1 MTNSML
7 LKGFEVELFTGTF
20 AGKNVG
26 VSSEVTKDLSGF
38 VKEPD
43 QRNLEYITLPDT
55 RYSVLKH
62 ALLLPRQKL
71 RKWLGSKEL
80 TILPGS
86 TLSLGNT
93 KVFERSDSDNSYH
106 SFIEKNYGTNVVTA
120 SIHINLG
127 IENLSLLFSALRL
140 VRSEASLFLAISA
153 SSPFLSGNATGV
165 HSQRWVQ
172 FPKTPLNVPMFLDHA
187 HYVKWVEEQLDKGN
201 MHNERHLWT
210 SVRPNGPER
219 PHLLNR
225 LELRICDLVCNVD
238 LLLAITALLELRI
251 INLKNNIKK
260 YDPLEASSKTQTEL
274 ALLSEENDLNAAKFS
289 LDANLSHW
297 RNGKRIKCRDW
308 IKDLLSD
315 VTPLARE
322 LNMFELLK
330 PIESVLNNG
339 NQSMIWLDS
348 YSKGLSIQSLLQKGI
363 REMER
368 EEMNFVQMNQ
378 SISY

>member
-1 MTNSML
+1 MINFML

-20 AGKNVG
+20 AGANVG
-26 VSSEVTKDLSGF
+26 VASAITQDLSDF

-43 QRNLEYITLPDT
+43 QRNLEYITVPDT

-71 RKWLGSKEL
+71 RKWLDSKKL

-93 KVFERSDSDNSYH
+93 KIFERSDLENSYH

-127 IENLSLLFSALRL
+127 IENLALLFSALRL
-140 VRSEASLFLAISA
+140 VRCEASLFLALSA
-153 SSPFLSGNATGV
+153 SSPFLEGNATGF
-165 HSQRWVQ
+165 HSQRWMQ
-172 FPKTPLNVPMFLDHA
+172 FPKTPSNVPMFFDHA
-187 HYVKWVEEQLDKGN
+187 HYVTWVEEQLNKGN

-219 PHLLNR
+219 PHILNR
-225 LELRICDLVCNVD
+225 LELRICDLIANVD

-260 YDPLEASSKTQTEL
+260 YDPIEASSKTQAEL
-274 ALLSEENDLNAAKFS
+274 ALLSDKNDLNAAKFS
-289 LDANLSHW
+289 LDADLSHW
-297 RNGKRIKCRDW
+297 RNGKQIKCRDW
-308 IKDLLSD
+308 IKEVLLE
-315 VTPLARE
+315 VTPLAKE
-322 LNMFELLK
+322 LDMVDLLQ
-330 PIESVLNNG
+330 PIESVLING

-348 YSKGLSIQSLLQKGI
+348 YAKGISIQSLLQNGI
-363 REMER
+363 SEMER
-368 EEMNFVQMNQ
+368 EETNFMQMK
-378 SISY
+378 STF

>member
-1 MTNSML
+1 MTNFML
-7 LKGFEVELFTGTF
+7 LKGFEVELFTGTY

-26 VSSEVTKDLSGF
+26 VASAITEDLSDF

-43 QRNLEYITLPDT
+43 QRNLEYITVPDQ
-55 RYSVLKH
+55 RYAVLKH

-71 RKWLGSKEL
+71 RKWLDFQKL

-93 KVFERSDSDNSYH
+93 KIFERSDLENSYH

-140 VRSEASLFLAISA
+140 VRCEASLFLALSA
-153 SSPFLSGNATGV
+153 SSPFLEGQATGA

-172 FPKTPLNVPMFLDHA
+172 FPKTPSNVPLFVDHG
-187 HYVKWVEEQLDKGN
+187 HYVTWVEEQLGQGS
-201 MHNERHLWT
+201 MQNERHLWT

-219 PHLLNR
+219 PHVLNR
-225 LELRICDLVCNVD
+225 LELRICDLVADVD

-251 INLKNNIKK
+251 INLKNNMKK
-260 YDPLEASSKTQTEL
+260 FDPIEASSKTQEEL
-274 ALLSEENDLNAAKFS
+274 ALLADENDLIAAQSS
-289 LDANLSHW
+289 LDANLFHW
-297 RNGKRIKCRDW
+297 KNGKQIKCRDW
-308 IKDLLSD
+308 INELLLD
-315 VTPLARE
+315 VTPLAKE
-322 LNMFELLK
+322 LDMFELLQ

-339 NQSMIWLDS
+339 NQ
-348 YSKGLSIQSLLQKGI
+348 
-363 REMER
+363 
-368 EEMNFVQMNQ
+368 
-378 SISY
+378 

>member
-1 MTNSML
+1 MTNLML

-26 VSSEVTKDLSGF
+26 VATAITEDLSDF

-43 QRNLEYITLPDT
+43 QRNLEYITVPDQ

-71 RKWLGSKEL
+71 RKWLDCKQL

-93 KVFERSDSDNSYH
+93 KIFERSDSENSYH
-106 SFIEKNYGTNVVTA
+106 SFIEKNYGTSVVTA

-127 IENLSLLFSALRL
+127 IENLALLFSALRL
-140 VRSEASLFLAISA
+140 IRCEASLFLALSA
-153 SSPFLSGNATGV
+153 SSPFLEGNSTGV

-172 FPKTPLNVPMFLDHA
+172 FPKTPSKVPIFLDHE
-187 HYVKWVEEQLDKGN
+187 HYVTWVEEQLDQGN
-201 MHNERHLWT
+201 MQNERHLWT

-219 PHLLNR
+219 PHILNR
-225 LELRICDLVCNVD
+225 LELRICDLVTNAD

-251 INLKNNIKK
+251 MNLKNNLKK
-260 YDPLEASSKTQTEL
+260 YDPIHASSKTQEEL
-274 ALLSEENDLNAAKFS
+274 ALLADENDLIAAKSS

-297 RNGKRIKCRDW
+297 KNGKQINCRDW
-308 IKDLLSD
+308 IKELVLD
-315 VTPLARE
+315 VTPLAKE
-322 LNMFELLK
+322 LDMFELLQ
-330 PIESVLNNG
+330 PIEAVLTKG
-339 NQSMIWLDS
+339 NQSMVWLNS
-348 YSKGLSIQSLLQKGI
+348 YSKGVSIQSLLQQGISEMI
-363 REMER
+363 REETS
-368 EEMNFVQMNQ
+368 FIQMN
-378 SISY
+378 STY

>member
-1 MTNSML
+1 MTNFML

-20 AGKNVG
+20 SGKNVG
-26 VSSEVTKDLSGF
+26 VASAVVEDLLDF

-43 QRNLEYITLPDT
+43 QRNIEYITIPDK
-55 RYSVLKH
+55 RYSVLKP
-62 ALLLPRQKL
+62 ALLLPRQRL
-71 RKWLGSKEL
+71 RKWLDSKQL

-93 KVFERSDSDNSYH
+93 KNFERSDTENSYH

-140 VRSEASLFLAISA
+140 VRSEASLFLALSA
-153 SSPFLSGNATGV
+153 SSPFLGGNATGL
-165 HSQRWVQ
+165 HSQRWAQ
-172 FPKTPLNVPMFLDHA
+172 FPKTPANVPMFLDHG
-187 HYVKWVEEQLDKGN
+187 HYVKWIEDQLGQGK
-201 MHNERHLWT
+201 MHNERHFWT
-210 SVRPNGPER
+210 SVRPNGPNR
-219 PHLLNR
+219 PHVLNR

-260 YDPLEASSKTQTEL
+260 YDPIESSSKSQTEL
-274 ALLSEENDLNAAKFS
+274 ALLADKNDLNAAKAS
-289 LDANLSHW
+289 LDANLYHW
-297 RNGKRIKCRDW
+297 KDGMEIKCRDW
-308 IKDLLSD
+308 IKELLLD

-322 LNMFELLK
+322 LGMFELLQ
-330 PIESVLNNG
+330 PIESVLNHG

-348 YSKGLSIQSLLQKGI
+348 LSKGASIQSLLQKGI
-363 REMER
+363 TEMES
-368 EEMNFVQMNQ
+368 EESNLIQIK
-378 SISY
+378 STS

>member
-1 MTNSML
+1 MTDFML

-26 VSSEVTKDLSGF
+26 VATAITEDLSDF

-43 QRNLEYITLPDT
+43 QRNLEYITVPDQ
-55 RYSVLKH
+55 RYAVLKH

-71 RKWLGSKEL
+71 RKWLDYKKL

-93 KVFERSDSDNSYH
+93 KIFERSDLENSYH

-140 VRSEASLFLAISA
+140 VRCEASLFLALSA
-153 SSPFLSGNATGV
+153 SSPFLEGTATGV

-172 FPKTPLNVPMFLDHA
+172 FPKTPPNVPMFLDHT
-187 HYVKWVEEQLDKGN
+187 HYVKWVEEQLGQGK
-201 MHNERHLWT
+201 MQNERHLWT
-210 SVRPNGPER
+210 SVRPNGPDR
-219 PHLLNR
+219 PHILNR
-225 LELRICDLVCNVD
+225 LELRICDLVGSVD

-251 INLKNNIKK
+251 INLQNNVKK
-260 YDPLEASSKTQTEL
+260 YDPIEASSKTQQEL
-274 ALLSEENDLNAAKFS
+274 ALMADENDLIAAKSS
-289 LDANLSHW
+289 LNANLSHW
-297 RNGKRIKCRDW
+297 KNGKQINCRDW
-308 IKDLLSD
+308 IKELLLD
-315 VTPLARE
+315 VTPLAKE
-322 LNMFELLK
+322 LNMFELLQ
-330 PIESVLNNG
+330 PIESVLVNG

-348 YSKGLSIQSLLQKGI
+348 YSKGVSIQSLLQNGI
-363 REMER
+363 SEMEQ
-368 EEMNFVQMNQ
+368 EETNFLQMK
-378 SISY
+378 STY

>member
-20 AGKNVG
+20 AGANVG
-26 VSSEVTKDLSGF
+26 VASAVSKDLLDF

-43 QRNLEYITLPDT
+43 QRNIEYITVPAK
-55 RYSVLKH
+55 RYSVLKE
-62 ALLLPRQKL
+62 ALLKPRQKL
-71 RKWLGSKEL
+71 RKWLGYKEL

-86 TLSLGNT
+86 TLSLGDT
-93 KVFERSDSDNSYH
+93 KVFERSDSKNSYH

-140 VRSEASLFLAISA
+140 VRSEASLFLALSA
-153 SSPFLSGNATGV
+153 SSPFLAGNPTGV

-172 FPKTPLNVPMFLDHA
+172 FPKTPVNVPMFLDHA
-187 HYVKWVEEQLDKGN
+187 HYVKWIEEQLSQGN

-219 PHLLNR
+219 PHVLNR

-260 YDPLEASSKTQTEL
+260 YDPIESSSQSQAEL
-274 ALLSEENDLNAAKFS
+274 AFMSDENDMNAAKFS

-297 RNGKRIKCRDW
+297 RNGNQIKCRDW
-308 IKDLLSD
+308 IKELLLD
-315 VTPLARE
+315 VTPLAKE
-322 LNMFELLK
+322 LKMFNLLQ
-330 PIESVLNNG
+330 PIEAVLNHG

-348 YSKGLSIQSLLQKGI
+348 YSKGSSIQSLLQKGI
-363 REMER
+363 CDMEQ
-368 EEMNFVQMNQ
+368 EETNFIQMK
-378 SISY
+378 SIN

>member
-1 MTNSML
+1 ML
-7 LKGFEVELFTGTF
+7 LKGFEVELFTGTY
-20 AGKNVG
+20 AGENVG
-26 VSSEVTKDLSGF
+26 VASAITEELSEF

-43 QRNLEYITLPDT
+43 QRNLEYITVPDQ
-55 RYSVLKH
+55 RYAVLKH

-71 RKWLGSKEL
+71 RKWLDCQKL

-93 KVFERSDSDNSYH
+93 KIFERSDLENSYH

-140 VRSEASLFLAISA
+140 IRCEASLFLALSA
-153 SSPFLSGNATGV
+153 SSPFLEGHATGA

-172 FPKTPLNVPMFLDHA
+172 FPKTPSKVPMFVNHA
-187 HYVKWVEEQLDKGN
+187 HYVAWVEEQLSQGS
-201 MHNERHLWT
+201 MQNERHLWT

-219 PHLLNR
+219 PHVLNR
-225 LELRICDLVCNVD
+225 LELRICDLVADVD

-260 YDPLEASSKTQTEL
+260 FDPIEASSKTQEEL
-274 ALLSEENDLNAAKFS
+274 ALLADENDLIAAQSS
-289 LDANLSHW
+289 LDANLFHW
-297 RNGKRIKCRDW
+297 KNGKQIKCRDW
-308 IKDLLSD
+308 INELLLD
-315 VTPLARE
+315 VTPLAKE
-322 LNMFELLK
+322 LDMFELLK
-330 PIESVLNNG
+330 PIESVLTKG

-348 YSKGLSIQSLLQKGI
+348 YSKGVSIQTLLQQGI
-363 REMER
+363 GEMEL
-368 EEMNFVQMNQ
+368 EETNFMQMK
-378 SISY
+378 STY

>member
-1 MTNSML
+1 MTNFML
-7 LKGFEVELFTGTF
+7 LKGFEVELFTGTY
-20 AGKNVG
+20 AGENVG
-26 VSSEVTKDLSGF
+26 VASAITEELSEF

-43 QRNLEYITLPDT
+43 QRNLEYITVPDQ
-55 RYSVLKH
+55 RYAVLKH

-71 RKWLGSKEL
+71 RKWLDCQKL

-93 KVFERSDSDNSYH
+93 KIFERSDLGNSYH

-140 VRSEASLFLAISA
+140 IRCEASLFLALSA
-153 SSPFLSGNATGV
+153 SSPFLEGHATGA

-172 FPKTPLNVPMFLDHA
+172 FPKTPSKVPMFANHA
-187 HYVKWVEEQLDKGN
+187 HYVAWVEEQLSQGS
-201 MHNERHLWT
+201 MQNERHLWT

-219 PHLLNR
+219 PHVLNR
-225 LELRICDLVCNVD
+225 LELRICDLVTDVD

-251 INLKNNIKK
+251 INLTNNLKKFDPIK
-260 YDPLEASSKTQTEL
+260 ASSKTQEEL
-274 ALLSEENDLNAAKFS
+274 ALLADENDLLVAKSS

-297 RNGKRIKCRDW
+297 KNGKQIKCRDW
-308 IKDLLSD
+308 IKELILD
-315 VTPLARE
+315 VTPLAKE
-322 LNMFELLK
+322 LDMLELLQ
-330 PIESVLNNG
+330 PIESVLTNG

-348 YSKGLSIQSLLQKGI
+348 YSKGVSIQTLLQHGMG
-363 REMER
+363 EMER
-368 EEMNFVQMNQ
+368 EETNFIQMN
-378 SISY
+378 STY